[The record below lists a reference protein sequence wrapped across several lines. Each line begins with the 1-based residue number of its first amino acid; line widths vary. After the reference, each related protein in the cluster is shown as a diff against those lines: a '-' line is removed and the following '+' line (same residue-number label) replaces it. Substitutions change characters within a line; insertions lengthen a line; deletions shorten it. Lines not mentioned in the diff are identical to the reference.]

1 MAIEV
6 KLPQYGMT
14 MHEATIARWLKA
26 IDEEVREGE
35 PLLEV
40 ETDKMTVEVPA
51 PVSGRLAR
59 IDAQEGETVAVLET
73 IGLIE

>member
-1 MAIEV
+1 VAIEI

-26 IDEEVREGE
+26 VDEQVEEGE

-59 IDAQEGETVAVLET
+59 IDAEEGETVDVLAT

>member
-1 MAIEV
+1 MAIEI

-26 IDEEVREGE
+26 VDEQVEEGE

-59 IDAQEGETVAVLET
+59 IDAEEGETVDVLAT

>member
-1 MAIEV
+1 VAIEI

-14 MHEATIARWLKA
+14 MHEATIVRWLKA
-26 IDEEVREGE
+26 VDEEVAEGE
-35 PLLEV
+35 VLLEV

-59 IDAQEGETVAVLET
+59 IDVEEGETVDVLAT

>member
-1 MAIEV
+1 MAVEV

-14 MHEATIARWLKA
+14 MHEATIARWLKSV
-26 IDEEVREGE
+26 DEDVQEGE

-51 PVSGRLAR
+51 PVSGRLVR
-59 IDAQEGETVAVLET
+59 IDAAEGETVAVLAT

>member
-14 MHEATIARWLKA
+14 MHEATIARWLKGV
-26 IDEEVREGE
+26 DEEVREGE